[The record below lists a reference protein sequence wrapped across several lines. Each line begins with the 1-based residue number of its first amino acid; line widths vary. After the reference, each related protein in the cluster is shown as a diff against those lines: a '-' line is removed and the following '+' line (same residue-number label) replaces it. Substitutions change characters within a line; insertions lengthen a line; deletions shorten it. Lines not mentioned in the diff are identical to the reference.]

1 MWLLALTALRYD
13 VQKIF
18 KWSVSKA
25 PSTGIRFLFENGD
38 FFSGSWPTVHTYQVK
53 TVTKNVSF
61 RAVHSEDFWKCWLLV
76 YDWTDENG
84 GFRIRWCH
92 SSLTTIITHVLWG
105 MLSYFYCLP
114 FPYGRAKKIRISYVW
129 MLFFSEKGG
138 KNLRFQKYLDTCG
151 RGLRVASLCIS
162 FHGQYPIVVKQKSI
176 P

>member
-1 MWLLALTALRYD
+1 MFKKISNEVFLRSRPHVSVFVWKRRFFLRFGLLCTRIRWKLSLKTYLFKSAL
-13 VQKIF
+13 
-18 KWSVSKA
+18 
-25 PSTGIRFLFENGD
+25 
-38 FFSGSWPTVHTYQVK
+38 
-53 TVTKNVSF
+53 
-61 RAVHSEDFWKCWLLV
+61 HSEEFWNCRLLV
-76 YDWTDENG
+76 YEWTDENG

-92 SSLTTIITHVLWG
+92 SSLTTIITNALWG
-105 MLSYFYCLP
+105 MLSYFHCLP

-151 RGLRVASLCIS
+151 RGLGVASLCIS